1 VHLTPMEFKLL
12 VELARNPGRVLTHRH
27 LLREVWGSTAA
38 DQSHNVRVH
47 VASLRRKLEADPA
60 QPQWLVTEAGVG
72 YRLREGKP

>member
-1 VHLTPMEFKLL
+1 MEFKLL

-60 QPQWLVTEAGVG
+60 QP
-72 YRLREGKP
+72 